1 MVDVLRLKAK
11 VLEKG
16 FTIASL
22 ADAMQIDRTT
32 LYRRIADEGKSFT
45 IGELDKI
52 VTTLSLTE
60 EEVKCIFFV
69 SKVA

>member
-1 MVDVLRLKAK
+1 MVDVLKLKAK

-16 FTIASL
+16 YTIASL
-22 ADAMQIDRTT
+22 ADEMKIDRTT

>member
-1 MVDVLRLKAK
+1 MVDVLKLKAK

-16 FTIASL
+16 YTIASL
-22 ADAMQIDRTT
+22 ADEMKIDRTT

-52 VTTLSLTE
+52 VTILSLTE

>member
-1 MVDVLRLKAK
+1 MVDVLKLKAK
-11 VLEKG
+11 VIEKG

-22 ADAMQIDRTT
+22 ADAMTIDRTT
-32 LYRRIADEGKSFT
+32 LYRRIADNGNSFT

-52 VTTLSLTE
+52 VETLSLTE
-60 EEVKCIFFV
+60 DEIKSIFFV